1 MILIVEDEFLINWT
15 IAEELRQQGCD
26 TISAF
31 NADEAVEIL
40 QSRSDIEVVFTDIDM
55 PGSMDGLRLAI
66 VIRNRWPP
74 IQVIVTSGKI
84 APTSL
89 PHQVSYL
96 AKPYTVHDVVQ
107 KVEEYCA

>member
-1 MILIVEDEFLINWT
+1 MILIVEDEFLVNWS
-15 IAEELRQQGCD
+15 IAEELRLQGCE

-55 PGSMDGLRLAI
+55 PGSMDGLRLAAA
-66 VIRNRWPP
+66 IRNRWPP

-84 APTSL
+84 APTAL
-89 PHQVSYL
+89 PHQVSFL
-96 AKPYTVHDVVQ
+96 PKPFTVQDVVQ